1 MKKIVSLL
9 ISLFIIF
16 SISSSYAITKENL
29 KIDIDFL
36 NEVSSLNRRVPVIVE
51 LTDEPTVVFSIKK
64 SDHQNLCSTLGLRN
78 RDFLI
83 DFDETYNNE
92 LTKAQDRFLSKLIDL
107 GIDYKFKNRCSFTTN
122 SIILDVLGSD
132 LPDLIK
138 LPEVKMVMM
147 IV

>member
-1 MKKIVSLL
+1 MKKIVSFL

-64 SDHQNLCSTLGLRN
+64 SDHQNLCSTLDLRN
-78 RDFLI
+78 NYLRI
-83 DFDETYNNE
+83 NKKFDP
-92 LTKAQDRFLSKLIDL
+92 LLSL
-107 GIDYKFKNRCSFTTN
+107 S
-122 SIILDVLGSD
+122 
-132 LPDLIK
+132 
-138 LPEVKMVMM
+138 
-147 IV
+147 